1 MCDCVDCKCCQS
13 VVTAFRGLPLAM
25 SAQEG
30 VQTLTSPASLEN
42 EALIA
47 LATEVLPDLESQAQ
61 QLKRGEIK

>member
-1 MCDCVDCKCCQS
+1 
-13 VVTAFRGLPLAM
+13 M